1 METIKQQLEVN
12 VENINKAFE
21 AIKEYATKKNY
32 ELTGNLVFNGFTNDF
47 PSQRAKKKFRNS
59 LNRVIAHPTMKSVN
73 LFLHHLSKV
82 SECTVKIEYST
93 KEQSIINKRKA
104 WKEAKII
111 AENLMKDYKL
121 EKGSFYKQS

>member
-12 VENINKAFE
+12 AENINKAFE

-32 ELTGNLVFNGFTNDF
+32 VITGNLVFNGFTNDF

-59 LNRVIAHPTMKSVN
+59 LNRVIAHPTMKSAN

-82 SECTVKIEYST
+82 STCTAKIEYSA
-93 KEQSIINKRKA
+93 KEHAIINKRKA
-104 WKEAKII
+104 WKEAKAI
-111 AENLMKDYKL
+111 AEKLMKEYKD
-121 EKGSFYKQS
+121 EKGNYYKQS